1 MALIIEVVTRMAGHN
16 RYKRNNQKNKNAQDE
31 ERLKS
36 LIENLFRLH
45 KFERT
50 KESAML
56 VYDGIIDIVKLGN
69 IDLAKKF
76 AMRFEQEVGA
86 IAYE

>member
-1 MALIIEVVTRMAGHN
+1 
-16 RYKRNNQKNKNAQDE
+16 
-31 ERLKS
+31 
-36 LIENLFRLH
+36 
-45 KFERT
+45 
-50 KESAML
+50 ML